1 MPCWTSSPCN
11 THQPNPK
18 DSYRMKHIAATA
30 CLLYLLV
37 VTLIAIILK

>member
-11 THQPNPK
+11 PDQPK

-30 CLLYLLV
+30 CLFYLLV